1 MYEIFT
7 CEFLLQELSEDN
19 GIQTQPIL
27 ARKSKFISEGDE
39 IILEDELQRIKLL
52 PAAAEGSKFSVAS
65 LSTGIVCGVY
75 GSMGQKAQ
83 GDGGKFFVK
92 DLVFPHTPSPSKL
105 PKTDTDR

>member
-1 MYEIFT
+1 M
-7 CEFLLQELSEDN
+7 CPQELSEDN

-52 PAAAEGSKFSVAS
+52 PAPEGSKFCVAS

-75 GSMGQKAQ
+75 GSLGLKAQ

-92 DLVFPHTPSPSKL
+92 DLVFPQTPNPTKL
-105 PKTDTDR
+105 PKPDNDR